1 MQLPL
6 EHPVFKTLSE
16 IAEEEGVEAYVIG
29 GYVRDLLLHRP
40 SKDIDVVV
48 HGSGI
53 ALAEKA
59 AERLGGLHVSVF
71 KNFGTAM
78 FRYKGME
85 VEFVGARRESYRAD
99 SR

>member
-59 AERLGGLHVSVF
+59 AERLGDRKSV
-71 KNFGTAM
+71 
-78 FRYKGME
+78 
-85 VEFVGARRESYRAD
+85 V
-99 SR
+99 